1 MPLRSPKMY
10 SFIFGF
16 QRRTW
21 WPKWTPASK
30 SSFIVNET
38 KLSSPSRELVLYSP
52 RPYALSLEGHQP
64 EPRQWNQVIADF
76 QLPIAQ
82 FPISIN
88 ADNHSD
94 NWQWAIGNDL
104 PLRELEALSRAL

>member
-21 WPKWTPASK
+21 WPKWTPASR
-30 SSFIVNET
+30 SSFIVTDT

-52 RPYALSLEGHQP
+52 RLYALSLEGHQP
-64 EPRQWNQVIADF
+64 EPRQWNQVMADF
-76 QLPIAQ
+76 QLPIANFRFATRQ
-82 FPISIN
+82 KS
-88 ADNHSD
+88 
-94 NWQWAIGNDL
+94 AIGNGQSEMTYL
-104 PLRELEALSRAL
+104 FENWK

>member
-30 SSFIVNET
+30 SSFIVTDT
-38 KLSSPSRELVLYSP
+38 KLSSPSRELVLYSS
-52 RPYALSLEGHQP
+52 RPYAPSLEGHQP
-64 EPRQWNQVIADF
+64 EPRQWNESF
-76 QLPIAQ
+76 PI
-82 FPISIN
+82 FNCRLPISICDGHRIGN
-88 ADNHSD
+88 RRL
-94 NWQWAIGNDL
+94 AIGNDL
-104 PLRELEALSRAL
+104 PL

>member
-21 WPKWTPASK
+21 WPKWTPASR
-30 SSFIVNET
+30 SSFIVTDT

-52 RPYALSLEGHQP
+52 RLYALSLEGHQP

-76 QLPIAQ
+76 QLPICQ
-82 FPISIN
+82 FSIRYAPQN
-88 ADNHSD
+88 RQLAM
-94 NWQWAIGNDL
+94 GN
-104 PLRELEALSRAL
+104 RK